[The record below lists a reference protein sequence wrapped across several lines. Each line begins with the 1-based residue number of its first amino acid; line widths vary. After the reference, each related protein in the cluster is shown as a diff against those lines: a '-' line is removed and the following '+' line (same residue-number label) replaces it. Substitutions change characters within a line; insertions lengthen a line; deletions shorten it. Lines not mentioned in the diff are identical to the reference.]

1 MSSNNTKL
9 DLSDDEAIKIHIV
22 EFRTRT
28 GGTLYEAVSD
38 LLHKFENK
46 VGEKL
51 NQKEKHNFYIHIY
64 NKLGIQFEI

>member
-28 GGTLYEAVSD
+28 GGTFYEAVSD

>member
-1 MSSNNTKL
+1 MSSNNIKI
-9 DLSDDEAIKIHIV
+9 DLSDDEAIKIHII

-38 LLHKFENK
+38 LLHKFESK

-51 NQKEKHNFYIHIY
+51 NQKEKYNFYIHIY